1 MIIDKNEKQQLKHLL
16 QDPKWQVVE
25 RIVKLNLDRI
35 SMQSKLKDNEWD
47 TLRATIFDEGQIT
60 GITGLIQELWKIA
73 GESE

>member
-1 MIIDKNEKQQLKHLL
+1 MIDKNEKAQLKHLL

-47 TLRATIFDEGQIT
+47 TLKATIFDEGQIT
-60 GITGLIQELWKIA
+60 GITNLIQELWKIA
-73 GESE
+73 GENE

>member
-1 MIIDKNEKQQLKHLL
+1 MIDKNEKQQLKYLL

-47 TLRATIFDEGQIT
+47 TLKATIFDEGQIM
-60 GITGLIQELWKIA
+60 GITSLIQELWKIA

>member
-1 MIIDKNEKQQLKHLL
+1 MLDKNEKLQLKHLL
-16 QDPKWQVVE
+16 QDPKWEVVN
-25 RIVKLNLDRI
+25 RIVKMNLDRI

-47 TLRATIFDEGQIT
+47 TLKATIYDEGQIA

>member
-1 MIIDKNEKQQLKHLL
+1 MIDKNEKAQLKYLL

-35 SMQSKLKDNEWD
+35 SMQSKLKDNQWD
-47 TLRATIFDEGQIT
+47 TIKATIFDEGQIM
-60 GITGLIQELWKIA
+60 GITSLIQELWKIA

>member
-1 MIIDKNEKQQLKHLL
+1 MIDKNEKQQLKYLL

-47 TLRATIFDEGQIT
+47 TIKAAIFDEGQIM
-60 GITGLIQELWKIA
+60 GITSLIQELWKIA